1 MRAPGALVRGAG
13 VKLDRYGSTFGGRVI
28 ASPSPIV
35 RGRGIVTM
43 QRKLAVLAFLTAACA
58 APLAPSAVWAAD
70 VEVVRAARLLDVATG
85 KYLDNP
91 QVVVTDGRITAVG
104 KAGDAV
110 PAGAKVVELPGATLL
125 PGLIDM
131 HVHLDSVAEIG
142 GYQGLQYSDAF
153 WSVVQTRNAKVT
165 LEAGFTT
172 VRNVGSAQF
181 DDVGLREAIDEGY
194 VPGPRVVSAAYAIG
208 ATGGHCDSTFF
219 PPSMD
224 EKSPYNVDS
233 PDEGRKRVRELKKYG
248 ARVIKICATGG
259 VFSRGNEPG
268 QQQLTLAEMQAIVDE
283 AHMAGLKVAAHAH
296 GAAGIKDAI
305 RAGVDTIEH
314 VSLVDD
320 EGIKLAVQKGAYFS
334 MDIYNTDYTQ
344 AEGAK
349 NGVLEDNLR
358 KDRDIGEIQRENFR
372 RALKAGVKMV
382 YGTDAGV
389 YPHGQNAKQFAV
401 MVRYGATP
409 LQAIQSA
416 TITAAQALG
425 QEKDVGQV
433 AVGRYGDLIAVA
445 GDPLSDVTTL
455 EKPVFVMKG
464 GAVVKQ
470 P

>member
-1 MRAPGALVRGAG
+1 
-13 VKLDRYGSTFGGRVI
+13 
-28 ASPSPIV
+28 
-35 RGRGIVTM
+35 M

-58 APLAPSAVWAAD
+58 APLVPSAVWAAD

-194 VPGPRVVSAAYAIG
+194 VPGPRVISAAYAIG

-372 RALKAGVKMV
+372 KALKAGVKMV

-389 YPHGQNAKQFAV
+389 YPHGQNAKQFAI

-409 LQAIQSA
+409 LQAIQAA